1 MRPKLPKTISAW
13 QLMSFLPPGAADITS
28 ELHFTRT
35 RRMPNITRPDQLLIK
50 VKAASL
56 NPVDSLLVYGYG
68 SSSFNLLRRFT
79 SNYGCFGLP
88 DATTAENADFPFT
101 PGRDFSGQIVD
112 IGSEVALSN
121 LNRQNKL
128 IIGTNVAGATWP
140 FLSTTGSGSLA
151 EYIVCPADYVAPLPS
166 NVSFISA
173 AALGYAGLTAWS
185 ALVDAGGI
193 DPVSKSSS
201 STCSILI
208 TGATGGVGFIAAQ
221 LAKLWGWKVH
231 VTCPSD
237 KKALDLMN
245 VLQVDEIFPHP
256 SNIQTTMKY
265 DLILDC
271 IRPDYLNTTTSF
283 TTLSSS
289 SSSSSNTHLK
299 QYNLIDHLLPQLPSM
314 LIYLNT
320 SSNRTRY
327 IMLNPPL
334 LYLNDYYGPFIGSG
348 IAYSQLLYSNIAA
361 LFSNNNVYNTNLNKI
376 RWVFFKPNNKVLN
389 YLLNLVSNKQL
400 IIPVDTVYQFNH
412 VPDAFH
418 RLYTKGKRGKLVIEV
433 NN

>member
-13 QLMSFLPPGAADITS
+13 QLMSFLPPGAVDITS

-68 SSSFNLLRRFT
+68 SSSFSLLRRFT

-88 DATTAENADFPFT
+88 DATTVENADFPFT

-121 LNRQNKL
+121 LTRQNKL
-128 IIGTNVAGATWP
+128 VIGTNVAGATWP

-193 DPVSKSSS
+193 NPVSKSSPS
-201 STCSILI
+201 DYSILI
-208 TGATGGVGFIAAQ
+208 TGATGGVGLIAAQ
-221 LAKLWGWKVH
+221 LAKLWGWRVH

-256 SNIQTTMKY
+256 INIQTTMKY

-283 TTLSSS
+283 STSSS
-289 SSSSSNTHLK
+289 LNTYMK

-314 LIYLNT
+314 LTYLNT
-320 SSNRTRY
+320 SSNYSRY

-334 LYLNDYYGPFIGSG
+334 LYLNDNYGPFIGSG
-348 IAYSQLLYSNIAA
+348 IACSQLLFTNIAA
-361 LFSNNNVYNTNLNKI
+361 LFCINHAYTKIVIPNLHKI

-389 YLLNLVSNKQL
+389 YLLKLISNNQL
-400 IIPVDTVYQFNH
+400 IIPVDTVYNFNH

-418 RLYTKGKRGKLVIEV
+418 RLYNKGKRGKLVIEV

>member
-1 MRPKLPKTISAW
+1 MKPKLPKTISAW
-13 QLMSFLPPGAADITS
+13 QLMSFLPPGAVDITS
-28 ELHFTRT
+28 ELHFTKT

-68 SSSFNLLRRFT
+68 SSSFHSLRRFT
-79 SNYGCFGLP
+79 SKYGCFGLP

-112 IGSEVALSN
+112 IGSKVALSN
-121 LNRQNKL
+121 LTKGNKL

-140 FLSTTGSGSLA
+140 FLSSTGSGSLA

-193 DPVSKSSS
+193 NPAIKSSPS
-201 STCSILI
+201 AYSILI
-208 TGATGGVGFIAAQ
+208 TGATGGVGMIAAQ
-221 LAKLWGWKVH
+221 LAKLWGWRVH

-245 VLQVDEIFPHP
+245 LLQVDEIFPHP
-256 SNIQTTMKY
+256 TNIQTTTKY

-271 IRPDYLNTTTSF
+271 IRPDYFNTTTS
-283 TTLSSS
+283 SST
-289 SSSSSNTHLK
+289 SSSSNTPLK
-299 QYNLIDHLLPQLPSM
+299 QCNLSDCLLPQLPSM
-314 LIYLNT
+314 LSYLNT
-320 SSNRTRY
+320 SSSRARY

-334 LYLNDYYGPFIGSG
+334 LYLNDHYGPLVGSG
-348 IAYSQLLYSNIAA
+348 IACSHFLYSNIAA
-361 LFSNNNVYNTNLNKI
+361 VFSSNSVNGNIFTPNWKKI
-376 RWVFFKPNNKVLN
+376 RWVFFKPNSNVLD
-389 YLLNLVSNKQL
+389 YLLNLVSSQQL
-400 IIPVDTVYQFNH
+400 VIPVDTVYNFSH
-412 VPDAFH
+412 VPDAFN
-418 RLYTKGKRGKLVIEV
+418 RLYTKGKRGKIVIEV
-433 NN
+433 NNE